1 MAAPTRHS
9 RSSITAREF
18 APLTRSSHDTPKRR
32 GVGTDALDFG
42 CKLPYLAGLLPGAGY
57 VEPGSTAGLVVDVRT
72 RQEAEC
78 RW

>member
-1 MAAPTRHS
+1 MS
-9 RSSITAREF
+9 RFRPFYSILILPQVEAI
-18 APLTRSSHDTPKRR
+18 SSHDTPKRR

-72 RQEAEC
+72 RQKAEC